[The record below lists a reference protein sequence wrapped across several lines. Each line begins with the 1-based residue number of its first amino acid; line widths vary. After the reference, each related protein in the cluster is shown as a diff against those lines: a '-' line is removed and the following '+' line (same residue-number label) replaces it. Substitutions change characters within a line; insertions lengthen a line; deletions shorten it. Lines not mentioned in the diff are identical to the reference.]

1 MRFGT
6 THAFQLTSGRTV
18 AEVYSEELER
28 IRCAE
33 QLGYHSVW
41 LPEQHFFDYC
51 VCPDALDLAHY
62 VVGVTSQVRVG
73 TAVVNLSL
81 THPLRFAERA
91 AMLDLL
97 SGGRVDICVGRGYQL
112 PQNVAL
118 GVAEEQTKPMFA
130 EALDIV
136 LNTWEPGPRGYAGA
150 HYSFPPVRTYP
161 LPQRP
166 ADEILL
172 YGVGGTTPVE
182 ETIRRGLPLALSQ
195 PFGPVAKTAGS
206 FQNYV
211 TALHASPLSEPEIER
226 LLDRAFVL
234 VYALV
239 APTAQE
245 ARDISKRPYEWQ
257 ISRLS
262 ALRAQ
267 VPSPAEWE
275 RTYYSD
281 VEVPPVIGD
290 ADWAHLTSN
299 SLLFTDPAGMADHIA
314 VLRDAGVRN
323 VVTWMGVGGVGQ
335 HHVLRS
341 MRLFA
346 EHVTPK
352 FDDGVQ
358 HP

>member
-1 MRFGT
+1 MKFGT
-6 THAFQLTSGRTV
+6 THAFQLTPGQTV
-18 AEVYSEELER
+18 ASVYSEELER
-28 IRCAE
+28 IRTAE

-62 VVGVTSQVRVG
+62 VVGVTSRIRVG

-112 PQNVAL
+112 PQNVAF
-118 GVAEEQTKPMFA
+118 GVPEEQTKPMFA

-136 LNTWEPGPRGYAGA
+136 LNTWDPEPRGYDGA
-150 HYSFPPVRTYP
+150 HYSFPPVRTFP

-166 ADEILL
+166 ANEILL

-195 PFGPVAKTAGS
+195 PFGPVAKTAEA
-206 FQNYV
+206 FQKYV
-211 TALHASPLSEPEIER
+211 AALHASSLSEQEIEL

-234 VYALV
+234 VYALI
-239 APTAQE
+239 APTAEE
-245 ARDISKRPYEWQ
+245 AQHISRKPYEWQ
-257 ISRLS
+257 VSRLS
-262 ALRAQ
+262 ALRAP
-267 VPSPAEWE
+267 VPSSADWE
-275 RTYYSD
+275 RTYYPDAVPSPEISD
-281 VEVPPVIGD
+281 AE
-290 ADWAHLTSN
+290 WAQLTS
-299 SLLFTDPAGMADHIA
+299 STLLFTDPAGMANHIA

-323 VVTWMGVGGVGQ
+323 ITPWMGVGGVEQ
-335 HHVLRS
+335 RHVLRS

-346 EHVTPK
+346 EHVMPK
-352 FDDGVQ
+352 FDDRKG
-358 HP
+358 P